1 MDLVESA
8 AAETAAAADA
18 KKWKN
23 RKECNKFTYTH
34 VSRPISHIV
43 FGQCTIT
50 AI

>member
-8 AAETAAAADA
+8 TAETAEAADAAADA
-18 KKWKN
+18 KKWNN

-43 FGQCTIT
+43 FGH
-50 AI
+50 